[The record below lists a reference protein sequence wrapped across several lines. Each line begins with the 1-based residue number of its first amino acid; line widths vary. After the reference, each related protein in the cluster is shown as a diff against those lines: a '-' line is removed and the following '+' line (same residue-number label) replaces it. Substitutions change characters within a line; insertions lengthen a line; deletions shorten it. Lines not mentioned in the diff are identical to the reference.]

1 MEARPILL
9 VEDNLQDELLTLRAL
24 KQNKIT
30 NEVIIAR
37 DGAEAVDYL
46 FCTGKF
52 SERNPEITPQVVL
65 LDINLPKMDGLQV
78 LEKIRSHQSTKRL
91 PVVLLTTSKE
101 EKDVATGYNLGANSY
116 VRKPVDFSH
125 FTETVKS
132 LGDYWLKLNEVP
144 PK

>member
-1 MEARPILL
+1 MDAKPILL

-46 FCTGKF
+46 FCTGKY
-52 SERNPEITPQVVL
+52 SERNPDITPQVVL

-78 LEKIRSHQSTKRL
+78 LERIRASQITKRL

-132 LGDYWLKLNEVP
+132 LGEYWLKLNEVP
-144 PK
+144 PR

>member
-1 MEARPILL
+1 METKPILL

-46 FCTGKF
+46 FCTGKY
-52 SERNPEITPQVVL
+52 SERNPDITPQVVL

-78 LEKIRSHQSTKRL
+78 LERIRASQITKRL

-132 LGDYWLKLNEVP
+132 LGDYWLKLNEVSP
-144 PK
+144 R